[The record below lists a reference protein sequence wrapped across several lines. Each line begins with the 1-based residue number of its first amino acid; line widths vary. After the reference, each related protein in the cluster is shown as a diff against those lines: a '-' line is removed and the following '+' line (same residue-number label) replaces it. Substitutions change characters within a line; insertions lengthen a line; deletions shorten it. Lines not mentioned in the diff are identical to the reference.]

1 MYLACAIIGF
11 ARKYTKLAIIY
22 PSELEALTSL
32 SFTTVKALYQMLE
45 SRYYECFPDH

>member
-22 PSELEALTSL
+22 PTELEILTTTP
-32 SFTTVKALYQMLE
+32 FTTVKALY
-45 SRYYECFPDH
+45 